1 LRSDDQASI
10 DAVNNALQ
18 KMYDDGS
25 FDRFVIEHLNIDPDE
40 LRATP
45 GDTSFLAAE

>member
-1 LRSDDQASI
+1 MRSDDQASI
-10 DAVNNALQ
+10 DAVNDALQ